1 MHRIALP
8 DGTESVTE
16 LREEDARRHLDGFTG
31 LVRGLHLL
39 HPVTFELRRYA
50 DADATEYEVIDSVTI
65 DAWPPLDALAE
76 GVVGGD

>member
-1 MHRIALP
+1 MYRIALP

-65 DAWPPLDALAE
+65 DAWPPLSALTE
-76 GVVGGD
+76 GVVDGD